1 MATCL
6 KELECVQKF
15 ARPRAVM
22 LGPRVPVV
30 AVTVLIC
37 PSLRRLCPLR
47 IGIAGDSVAKVER
60 IAFVEGSKPSA
71 GWAAVAQLLER
82 GGPVIGLRRGVS
94 DGNP

>member
-30 AVTVLIC
+30 AVTVSIC
-37 PSLRRLCPLR
+37 PSCAACARFGL
-47 IGIAGDSVAKVER
+47 AKMKR
-60 IAFVEGSKPSA
+60 IASVEGSKPSA